1 MRQNKWLLI
10 SLFFVISNLV
20 GQNKFHFEFEMDS
33 LEIKVGESKQIKIKL
48 LNKDGILAQNPFLF
62 LVQGNLYRFLH
73 V

>member
-33 LEIKVGESKQIKIKL
+33 LEIKVGESKQ
-48 LNKDGILAQNPFLF
+48 
-62 LVQGNLYRFLH
+62 
-73 V
+73 